1 MIRSAG
7 GFRATAIHP
16 MEQALM
22 RQYHLSGLCLHR
34 LAVFILAHTMVDQVL
49 TSLLIFH
56 KLAVQSAGSLTVN
69 EKNELLRKIAR
80 TEFGRRLDWAKS
92 LLSVSSYNG
101 ARSLNSA
108 RNDFLHRHRVPLYK
122 GKMVTSDAGLRK
134 ALSEAHSF
142 IREVAGV
149 FARVQRAWR
158 TQK

>member
-1 MIRSAG
+1 MIRGAG

-22 RQYHLSGLCLHR
+22 RLYHLSGPRLHR
-34 LAVFILAHTMVDQVL
+34 LAVFILARTMVDQVL
-49 TSLLIFH
+49 TPPLIFH
-56 KLAVQSAGSLTVN
+56 KLVVQSTGSLTAN
-69 EKNELLRKIAR
+69 EKAELGRKIAR
-80 TEFGRRLDWAKS
+80 TEFGRRLDRAKL
-92 LLSVSSYNG
+92 LLSVGSYSG

-134 ALSEAHSF
+134 ALSEALSF